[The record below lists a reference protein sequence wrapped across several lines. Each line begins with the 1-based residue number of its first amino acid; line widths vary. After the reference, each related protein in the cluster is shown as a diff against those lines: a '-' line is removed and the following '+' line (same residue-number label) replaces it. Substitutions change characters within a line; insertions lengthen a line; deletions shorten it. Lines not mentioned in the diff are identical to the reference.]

1 MSEQKVIVLL
11 SGGVDSTTALYHA
24 HRTHAIVEA
33 LSFSYGAKH
42 NDRELPCAQWHAK
55 HLGVPHMTVSLDFI
69 GDYFSSN
76 LLKTGEAI
84 PTGDYDE
91 KTMRKTVVPF
101 RNGIML
107 SIAAGFAESCGANAL
122 VIAAHAGDHAIYP
135 DCRPEFM
142 GAMENAIQLGTYA
155 RVHVQRPF
163 ITMTKAEIIQR
174 GVELRVN
181 FSRTWSCYVG
191 GEMHCGICGTCL
203 ERREAFIQA
212 GVFDS
217 TKYRD

>member
-24 HRTHAIVEA
+24 HRTYAVVEA

-55 HLGVPHMTVSLDFI
+55 HLGVSHTTVPLNFI
-69 GDYFSSN
+69 GEYFSSN
-76 LLKTGEAI
+76 LLKTGGPI
-84 PTGDYDE
+84 PIGSYDE
-91 KTMRKTVVPF
+91 KTMQKTVVPF

-107 SIAAGFAESCGANAL
+107 SIAAGFAESREASAL

-142 GAMENAIQLGTYA
+142 EAMENAIQRGTYA
-155 RVHVQRPF
+155 RLHVLRPF
-163 ITMTKAEIIQR
+163 IAMTKADIIKR
-174 GVELRVN
+174 GAELGVD

-191 GEMHCGICGTCL
+191 GEMHCGTCGTCL
-203 ERREAFIQA
+203 ERCEAFIQA
-212 GVFDS
+212 GIFDF
-217 TKYRD
+217 TKYRE